1 MTAKKYIG
9 TFKSRVAKDL
19 RKLFNE
25 GAVQASFI
33 RRFRGKEELFA
44 VFSGDERAQII
55 LRDYAERR
63 YSKKSNRKS
72 IQKEFTKG
80 ELP

>member
-9 TFKSRVAKDL
+9 TFKSNVAKDL
-19 RKLFNE
+19 RKLFSE

-63 YSKKSNRKS
+63 KRAAQLQ
-72 IQKEFTKG
+72 IMFTNKTNFSR
-80 ELP
+80 